1 MICDAALKPYLEV
14 ADFLNEIVF
23 NDVGIGVFDL
33 EKCLVYKPGKK
44 MDLQAKPGDPVKA
57 GSGVSR
63 AMQERRRIVMKI
75 DKSVYGRPYIVVAA
89 PVLSEMG
96 QVVGGVAVTEP
107 TDQQDEMAQMAAVL
121 GENIH
126 ILASTTEEIS
136 AQTEEITAVSQTLA
150 VMAQESLSRTRE
162 SDKVLSLIKSI
173 AGQTNLLGLNAAI
186 EAARVGT
193 AGRGFAVVAEEI
205 RKLAA
210 DSNSSIEQINSIIKT
225 IQSDSETSF
234 KQIVHIKEVMSE
246 IAQATADVAAAV
258 QKAGTMAARLDELSK
273 CYSEDVDTRT

>member
-1 MICDAALKPYLEV
+1 MTCDAALKPYLEV

-33 EKCLVYKPGKK
+33 EKCLVYKPGKE

-63 AMQERRRIVMKI
+63 AMQEQRRIVMKI

-89 PVLSEMG
+89 PVLSETG

-210 DSNSSIEQINSIIKT
+210 DSNSSIEQINNIIRT
-225 IQSDSETSF
+225 IQADSEYSF
-234 KQIVHIKEVMSE
+234 KQIIHIKEVMSE

-258 QKAGTMAARLDELSK
+258 QKAGTMASRLDELSK
-273 CYSEDVDTRT
+273 CYSEDVDPRA